1 VFSATCTPACATR
14 SGALFATDGAAEA
27 VAGASTGAGEASVAT
42 VVIGF
47 AGGRTTASLAGAG
60 ALTRS
65 AGALADDGVSGA
77 STFVWA
83 SAIAAKIESTTTVQA
98 TITRI

>member
-1 VFSATCTPACATR
+1 M
-14 SGALFATDGAAEA
+14 DGAAEA
-27 VAGASTGAGEASVAT
+27 MAGASTGAGEASVAT

-77 STFVWA
+77 STFVRA